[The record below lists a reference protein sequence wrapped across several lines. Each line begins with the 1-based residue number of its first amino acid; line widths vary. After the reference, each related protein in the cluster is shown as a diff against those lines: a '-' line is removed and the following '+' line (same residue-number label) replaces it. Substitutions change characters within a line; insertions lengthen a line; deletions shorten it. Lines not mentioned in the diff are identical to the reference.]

1 MTWVEQLGHSSSVG
15 FPRPPRRDDACGS
28 QRAKNRQLLGICR
41 CALMS
46 ATSTNLAR
54 KPGPRRQRR
63 RVALLSAGDAIG
75 HLLVTAFWLPCLRH
89 PCIRGDQSLVGLK
102 EAALSHCVD
111 TARQALCEADCVCSG
126 VCSALRR
133 KPDTLRRGS
142 CFSVRGP
149 SLPPNSAQRGDVWG
163 HSPRSLRLLDLRGC
177 EATSIPCCGFCGCA
191 MSRPSLSSTTIPCG
205 GVNGHSPNRFDSSAC
220 PKRAALLAFSSGSGD
235 GHRRRT
241 ADVVSAAVLSFPSLS
256 RHPRGPLRS
265 PNPQTLFCSCHV
277 STSV

>member
-1 MTWVEQLGHSSSVG
+1 M
-15 FPRPPRRDDACGS
+15 
-28 QRAKNRQLLGICR
+28 
-41 CALMS
+41 
-46 ATSTNLAR
+46 
-54 KPGPRRQRR
+54 
-63 RVALLSAGDAIG
+63 DAIG
-75 HLLVTAFWLPCLRH
+75 HLLETAFWLPCLRH

-111 TARQALCEADCVCSG
+111 TERQALCEADSVCSG

-142 CFSVRGP
+142 CFGARAFTTPKQCPTRRRLGAQP
-149 SLPPNSAQRGDVWG
+149 SKLAVI
-163 HSPRSLRLLDLRGC
+163 RLARLQG
-177 EATSIPCCGFCGCA
+177 PCCGFCGCA

-256 RHPRGPLRS
+256 RHPRGPIRS
-265 PNPQTLFCSCHV
+265 LNPQTLFCSCHV